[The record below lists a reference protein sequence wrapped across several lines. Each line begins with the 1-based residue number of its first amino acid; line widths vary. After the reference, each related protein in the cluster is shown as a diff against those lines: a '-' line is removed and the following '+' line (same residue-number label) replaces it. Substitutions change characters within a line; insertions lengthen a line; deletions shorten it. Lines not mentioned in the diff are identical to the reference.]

1 MKKKMLLF
9 LTFILIIYFDQS
21 YSQDL
26 KVNTIINKLKK
37 KPLVLESK
45 TKIIIPIKVNFN
57 NYTHLVLENINNLG
71 SSSKGW
77 YKIYEERLS
86 ESSLTILNPFKVD
99 KYRAIKDHTFL
110 KNLNSPTFL
119 YLSYIRLKGPKTD
132 NENKRLTRVI
142 VRDYKNKILY
152 SANHT
157 NVSMSETLL
166 PLIIF

>member
-1 MKKKMLLF
+1 MLLF
-9 LTFILIIYFDQS
+9 LTFILIISFDQS

-110 KNLNSPTFL
+110 KNLNSPT
-119 YLSYIRLKGPKTD
+119 
-132 NENKRLTRVI
+132 
-142 VRDYKNKILY
+142 
-152 SANHT
+152 
-157 NVSMSETLL
+157 LL
-166 PLIIF
+166 IEWV

>member
-1 MKKKMLLF
+1 MKKKLAF
-9 LTFILIIYFDQS
+9 ILTFILIISFHQS

-26 KVNTIINKLKK
+26 KVNTRITNFKK
-37 KPLVLESK
+37 KSLVLESK
-45 TKIIIPIKVNFN
+45 TKIITPIKVDFN

-86 ESSLTILNPFKVD
+86 ESPLTILNPFKVD

-119 YLSYIRLKGPKTD
+119 YLSYIRLKGAKID

-152 SANHT
+152 SANFT

-166 PLIIF
+166 PLIFF

>member
-1 MKKKMLLF
+1 MV
-9 LTFILIIYFDQS
+9 ILIISFDQS
-21 YSQDL
+21 YSQDI
-26 KVNTIINKLKK
+26 KVKTRITDFKK
-37 KPLVLESK
+37 KPLILESR
-45 TKIIIPIKVNFN
+45 TKIITAIKVDFN

-86 ESSLTILNPFKVD
+86 ESALTIINPFKVD
-99 KYRAIKDHTFL
+99 KDRAMKNHTFL

-119 YLSYIRLKGPKTD
+119 YLSYERLKGYKD
-132 NENKRLTRVI
+132 NKNKILTRVI

-157 NVSMSETLL
+157 NVPMSETLL
-166 PLIIF
+166 PLIMF